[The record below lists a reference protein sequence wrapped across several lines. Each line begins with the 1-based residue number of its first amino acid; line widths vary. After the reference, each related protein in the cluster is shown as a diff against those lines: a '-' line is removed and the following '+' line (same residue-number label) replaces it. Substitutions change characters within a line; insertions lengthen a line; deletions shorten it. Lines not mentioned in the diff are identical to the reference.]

1 METKRAIALSIE
13 PQQIIAAVK
22 AMSLADREDFLE
34 DLIAA
39 TSPRYLESIQGARED
54 ARRGKTKGHD
64 QIFRAR

>member
-1 METKRAIALSIE
+1 
-13 PQQIIAAVK
+13 
-22 AMSLADREDFLE
+22 MSLAYREDFLE